1 MIRGGQQTLAHTRYL
16 FTEYSDD
23 ELYENQVTLR
33 EILEMLPDFRIM
45 ELWSD
50 DVLLENRR
58 LQA

>member
-1 MIRGGQQTLAHTRYL
+1 MILPAV
-16 FTEYSDD
+16 
-23 ELYENQVTLR
+23 LYEDADAR
-33 EILEMLPDFRIM
+33 MLPDFRVI